1 MDHSFWL
8 DRWQK
13 SDIGF
18 HQAAAHDFLARHW
31 PALGVAKGAEVLVP
45 LCGKS
50 NDMVWL
56 ADQGHAVIGTELA
69 QSAIDQFFAERT
81 RAPATVAE
89 IGFAVSRAGPY
100 TLWCGDHLALDPG
113 VTRRI
118 GGVFDRAALVAMPHI
133 MQKPYAEKLAG
144 LTPSGVPVLLVSLD
158 YDPSEMDGPPFSIS
172 PRRIDELFGRDF
184 HITLLENRDGLNASQ
199 NLKKRGLTALQEMAW
214 KLARR

>member
-1 MDHSFWL
+1 MEHSFWL

-31 PALGVAKGAEVLVP
+31 PSLGAAKGSDVLVP

-56 ADQGHAVIGTELA
+56 ADHGHAVIGTELA

-81 RAPATVAE
+81 RTPATVTEGA
-89 IGFAVSRAGPY
+89 FTVSRAGPY
-100 TLWCGDHLALDPG
+100 ALWCGDHLALDPA

-118 GGVFDRAALVAMPHI
+118 GGVFDRAALVAMPRI
-133 MQKPYAEKLAG
+133 MQRPYAEKLAA
-144 LTPSGVPVLLVSLD
+144 LTPSGIPVLLVSLD
-158 YDPSEMDGPPFSIS
+158 YDPSEMDGPPFPIS
-172 PRRIDELFGRDF
+172 PDRVEELFAGDF
-184 HITLLENRDGLNASQ
+184 RITLLEKRDGLNASQ

-214 KLARR
+214 KLVRR